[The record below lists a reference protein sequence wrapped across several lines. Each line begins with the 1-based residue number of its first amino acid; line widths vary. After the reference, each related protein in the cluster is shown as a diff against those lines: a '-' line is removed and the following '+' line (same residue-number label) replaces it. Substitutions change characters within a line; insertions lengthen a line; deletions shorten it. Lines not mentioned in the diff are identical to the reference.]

1 MRTRY
6 SVLLLGLAAVLWVV
20 VNLPA
25 SILRFVIAPSFGTLI
40 TPVGT
45 LWRGSSQF
53 VTPLGIEA
61 KLQWHT
67 TLRHPGVSFALIDAK
82 TSIQGR
88 LEPSL
93 SNIRASLSGQLD
105 SQTLAP
111 LLAQYDL
118 FVPGIFDLR
127 PTNFHFG
134 ADRLTMLSPSQLQWS
149 GGQVRYILANRR
161 YDALMPPL
169 FASITARDDGALE
182 ANVTLSPADAAPL
195 LILRLNP
202 SGSVY
207 LGVTRGMLRLAN
219 YPWTGNEAETEL
231 IFEVERGLAQPL
243 T

>member
-1 MRTRY
+1 M
-6 SVLLLGLAAVLWVV
+6 
-20 VNLPA
+20 
-25 SILRFVIAPSFGTLI
+25 
-40 TPVGT
+40 
-45 LWRGSSQF
+45 
-53 VTPLGIEA
+53 TPLGIEA
-61 KLQWHT
+61 KLQWDT

-93 SNIRASLSGQLD
+93 SNIRASFSGQLD

-127 PTNFHFG
+127 PTNLHFG

-169 FASITARDDGALE
+169 FASITARDDGARE
-182 ANVTLSPADAAPL
+182 ANVTLSATRRACDRAFEPQRQRLPWCDPGDATPGQLPL
-195 LILRLNP
+195 DGKR
-202 SGSVY
+202 SGDGID
-207 LGVTRGMLRLAN
+207 L
-219 YPWTGNEAETEL
+219 
-231 IFEVERGLAQPL
+231 
-243 T
+243 

>member
-1 MRTRY
+1 MRIRY
-6 SVLLLGLAAVLWVV
+6 SVLLLGIAALWVV
-20 VNLPA
+20 VHLPA
-25 SILRFVIAPSFGTLI
+25 SLLRYVIAPSFGTLI

-53 VTPLGIEA
+53 VTPLGIQA
-61 KLQWHT
+61 NLQWDT
-67 TLRHPGVSFALIDAK
+67 TLWHPGVNFALIDAK

-93 SNIRASLSGQLD
+93 SNIVASFSGQLD

-118 FVPGIFDLR
+118 FVPGIFDLQ
-127 PTNFHFG
+127 PTNLHFD
-134 ADRLTMLSPSQLQWS
+134 ADRLTMLSPGQLKWS
-149 GGQVRYILANRR
+149 GGQVGYILANRR

-169 FASITARDDGALE
+169 FASITAREDGTLE
-182 ANVTLSPADAAPL
+182 ANVTLSSADAAPL

-207 LGVTRGMLRLAN
+207 LGVTRGLLRLAN
-219 YPWTGNEAETEL
+219 YFWAGNEADTEL
-231 IFEVERGLAQPL
+231 IFEVERGLAHPL
-243 T
+243 N